1 MDNFI
6 KDIVTYTKTG
16 NSNILLTNYSSE
28 IVNTLSFNTAIIDV
42 LSWLKLGYKREQW
55 MKDKKYMK
63 HKPLKINMDHT
74 WCEIL
79 KELVENDDRFSN
91 YFTINDT
98 AFDFKET
105 ISEEIRLES
114 RKTAFNLYNP
124 QMRK

>member
-1 MDNFI
+1 
-6 KDIVTYTKTG
+6 
-16 NSNILLTNYSSE
+16 
-28 IVNTLSFNTAIIDV
+28 
-42 LSWLKLGYKREQW
+42 
-55 MKDKKYMK
+55 
-63 HKPLKINMDHT
+63 KPLKINMDHT
-74 WCEIL
+74 WCKIL

-91 YFTINDT
+91 YFTITDT